1 MTVGLKWNAFYILG
15 TKSDKMKKERPK
27 YKWPQNVGIKS
38 AFTKKKKKK
47 KDWSWAS
54 SFINFNIWERRR
66 RKERMVDERK

>member
-38 AFTKKKKKK
+38 AFTQK
-47 KDWSWAS
+47 
-54 SFINFNIWERRR
+54 
-66 RKERMVDERK
+66 RKEKKRTEVEPAVS